1 MNPEE
6 YLENLEKRRKWYS
19 NKSGTNKNNY
29 QISSVI
35 KIVLIG
41 LVPVVSLNELNYWFY
56 PYLVPLLSFGTI
68 ITEGIQ
74 SIYQFKDNWINYR
87 NTSEKLKREISLFKT
102 NSGVY
107 KTTPEQTS
115 YNLFV
120 ETCEA
125 IMCEE
130 NLTWVDNTSNIEI
143 TS

>member
-19 NKSGTNKNNY
+19 EKSSANKKKY

-35 KIVLIG
+35 KIILIG
-41 LVPVVSLNELNYWFY
+41 LIPIVSLKELNYSFY
-56 PYLVPLLSFGTI
+56 PYLVPLLSFGAI

-87 NTSEKLKREISLFKT
+87 NTSEKLKKEISLFKT

-107 KTTPEQTS
+107 RTTPESTS
-115 YNLFV
+115 YNIFV
-120 ETCEA
+120 ETCEN
-125 IMCEE
+125 IICEE
-130 NLTWVDNTSNIEI
+130 TLTWVNNTSNIEI
-143 TS
+143 NT